1 MTKLAEINNIL
12 GQVLREIVNHSV
24 KNNIYETPLPYINLV
39 GHVILA
45 ALNRTTH
52 TEYSI
57 DEDYTFSFETLL
69 SDGRF
74 LMCEITKECN
84 IYANIYS
91 GPYGDLVESLS
102 NVTEEQ
108 LLEAIK

>member
-1 MTKLAEINNIL
+1 MIN
-12 GQVLREIVNHSV
+12 HDPT
-24 KNNIYETPLPYINLV
+24 NNIYETPLPFINLV
-39 GHVILA
+39 GNVMFV

-57 DEDYTFSFETLL
+57 DKDCTFSFETLL
-69 SDGRF
+69 SNGQF

-91 GPYGDLVESLS
+91 GPYGDLVGSLS